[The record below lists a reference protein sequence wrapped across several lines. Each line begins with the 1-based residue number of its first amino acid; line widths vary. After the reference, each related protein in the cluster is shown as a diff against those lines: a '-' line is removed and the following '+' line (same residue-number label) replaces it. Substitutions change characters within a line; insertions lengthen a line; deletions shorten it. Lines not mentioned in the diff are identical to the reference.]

1 MTQKGTYYS
10 LSVLAE
16 DPVPADGDG
25 GIGSLSVGV
34 NNCTDG
40 AESNDA
46 PNLLLGRKSN
56 LR

>member
-25 GIGSLSVGV
+25 GIGSLSVGI